1 MLTRGKL
8 VAGIGNVHAYA
19 ILHHVMIYSFKK
31 GTRLSDDEKA
41 VASVDL
47 LGD

>member
-19 ILHHVMIYSFKK
+19 ILHHVMIYPFKN